1 MINHLWYFLLTC
13 NFYFFFYYLVYCF
26 SFSFIWYIVWNSLFQ
41 LNESRLLG
49 LVLFELLQTF
59 FFIFCCLY
67 TFCILIFLSN
77 SGSENDGCFKFDVSS
92 NYNQFLLLYYYILN
106 QVTKKSVWSN
116 FCTSSLF
123 LNLKISIYFVH

>member
-13 NFYFFFYYLVYCF
+13 NFYFFYYLVYYF

-41 LNESRLLG
+41 LNELRLLE

-77 SGSENDGCFKFDVSS
+77 SGSENDGVLNLMCRQIIINF
-92 NYNQFLLLYYYILN
+92 YYYIIIFLIKL
-106 QVTKKSVWSN
+106 QKSVWSN